1 MAAANGRKS
10 AGLSGQLLQEPHRF
24 DFFQAVRLLE
34 SLARTQA
41 RDDPRRQR
49 RPVGGDQPPEREVVR
64 FRTRPSLGFAASA
77 VSQIRPAL
85 PRTGAPNGEPPPPE
99 MVVTFLG
106 LTGAAGALPYHY
118 TALLLR
124 RVRLKDQALRDFLDL
139 FHHRLL
145 SLFYRAWEKYRLPFA
160 YERSRFDGNAED
172 AVSQGLYCLVGLGT
186 GGLRRRLAFDDEAF
200 LYYAGHFAH
209 APRSA
214 VALEGVL
221 EDYFAMP
228 VRVEQA
234 HGQWLALGREDQAL
248 MPSEAL
254 PQGQN
259 NQLGLDVV
267 IGERVWDIQSK
278 FRVRV
283 GPLSYRQFRALMPN
297 GDGLR
302 PLCQLARTYAGAEFD
317 FDVQAVLAPAEAPW
331 CRLSSE
337 ADGEAYLGWNTWVRC
352 EAFTDVVEDAVFSL
366 KNV

>member
-1 MAAANGRKS
+1 MAAAHGRTS
-10 AGLSGQLLQEPHRF
+10 PGLSGQLLREPYRF

-34 SLARTQA
+34 RMAREQA
-41 RDDPRRQR
+41 RRDPGLPRQ
-49 RPVGGDQPPEREVVR
+49 PVGGDQPPEWEVVR

-77 VSQIRPAL
+77 VSQIRP
-85 PRTGAPNGEPPPPE
+85 PAPQAGPADEGPPE

-106 LTGAAGALPYHY
+106 LTGAAGVLPYHY
-118 TALLLR
+118 TALLLQ
-124 RVRLKDQALRDFLDL
+124 RVRLKDGALRDFLDI

-186 GGLRRRLAFDDEAF
+186 VGLRGRLAFDDEAF

-221 EDYFAMP
+221 EDYFAIP

-234 HGQWLALGREDQAL
+234 HGQWLALDRDDQAL
-248 MPSEAL
+248 MPSEAH

-283 GPLSYRQFRALMPN
+283 GPLTYRQFRDLMPN

-317 FDVQAVLAPAEAPW
+317 FDVQAVLAPAEVPW
-331 CRLSSE
+331 CRLDSE

-366 KNV
+366 DDV

>member
-1 MAAANGRKS
+1 MAAANGR
-10 AGLSGQLLQEPHRF
+10 ANPGLSGQLLQEPHRF

-34 SLARTQA
+34 SMARAQA
-41 RDDPRRQR
+41 RHDPRRQR

-77 VSQIRPAL
+77 VSQIRHAV

-106 LTGAAGALPYHY
+106 LVGAAGALPYHY

-200 LYYAGHFAH
+200 LFYAGHFAH

-234 HGQWLALGREDQAL
+234 HGQWLALGRDDQAL
-248 MPSEAL
+248 MPSEAH

-283 GPLSYRQFRALMPN
+283 GPLAYRQFRALMPN

-317 FDVQAVLAPAEAPW
+317 FDVQAMLAPAEVPW
-331 CRLSSE
+331 CCLGSE

-366 KNV
+366 EDV

>member
-1 MAAANGRKS
+1 MAAANGRES
-10 AGLSGQLLQEPHRF
+10 PGLSAQLLQEPHRF

-34 SLARTQA
+34 SMARAQA
-41 RDDPRRQR
+41 RHDPR
-49 RPVGGDQPPEREVVR
+49 RPVGRDQPPEREVVR
-64 FRTRPSLGFAASA
+64 FRTWPSLGFAASA
-77 VSQIRPAL
+77 LRQIRPPA
-85 PRTGAPNGEPPPPE
+85 PRPGAADGEPPPE

-145 SLFYRAWEKYRLPFA
+145 SLFYRAWEKYRLPFV
-160 YERSRFDGNAED
+160 YERSRLGGNGDD
-172 AVSQGLYCLVGLGT
+172 AVSQGLYCLVGMGT
-186 GGLRRRLAFDDEAF
+186 AGLRGRLAFDDEAF

-228 VRVEQA
+228 IRVEQL
-234 HGQWLALGREDQAL
+234 HGQWLPLDRDDQAL
-248 MPSEAL
+248 MPSEL
-254 PQGQN
+254 HPQGQN

-267 IGERVWDIQSK
+267 IGERVWDVQSK

-283 GPLSYRQFRALMPN
+283 GPLSYRQFRTLMPN

-317 FDVQAVLAPAEAPW
+317 FDVQAVLAPAEVPW
-331 CRLSSE
+331 CRLGSE

-352 EAFTDVVEDAVFSL
+352 EAFTDVVKDAVFSL
-366 KNV
+366 EDV

>member
-1 MAAANGRKS
+1 
-10 AGLSGQLLQEPHRF
+10 
-24 DFFQAVRLLE
+24 
-34 SLARTQA
+34 
-41 RDDPRRQR
+41 
-49 RPVGGDQPPEREVVR
+49 
-64 FRTRPSLGFAASA
+64 
-77 VSQIRPAL
+77 
-85 PRTGAPNGEPPPPE
+85 

-106 LTGAAGALPYHY
+106 LTGASGVLPYHY

-160 YERSRFDGNAED
+160 YERSRLASRGRKPPEASLADTPPMAYAPGSPAEGQD
-172 AVSQGLYCLVGLGT
+172 PATAALYCLVGMGT
-186 GGLRRRLAFDDEAF
+186 AGLRGRLAFDDEAL

-209 APRSA
+209 APSSA
-214 VALEGVL
+214 VALECVL

-228 VRVEQA
+228 VRIQQA
-234 HGQWLALGREDQAL
+234 HGQWLALDREDQAL
-248 MPSEAL
+248 MPSEVH

-302 PLCQLARTYAGAEFD
+302 PLCHLVRTYAGAELD
-317 FDVQAVLAPAEAPW
+317 FDVQAVLAPAEVPW
-331 CRLSSE
+331 CRLGSE
-337 ADGEAYLGWNTWVRC
+337 AGGAAYLGWNTWVRC
-352 EAFTDVVEDAVFSL
+352 EAFTDAVEDAVFSL
-366 KNV
+366 EDV

>member
-1 MAAANGRKS
+1 MAAANGR
-10 AGLSGQLLQEPHRF
+10 ANPGLSGQLLQEPHRF

-34 SLARTQA
+34 RVACAESRH
-41 RDDPRRQR
+41 DPRRQR
-49 RPVGGDQPPEREVVR
+49 QPVGGDQPPEREVVR
-64 FRTRPSLGFAASA
+64 FRTRPSLGFPASA
-77 VSQIRPAL
+77 VSQIRPPAA
-85 PRTGAPNGEPPPPE
+85 GAPEAEPSPPE

-160 YERSRFDGNAED
+160 YERSRLGGAAGED
-172 AVSQGLYCLVGLGT
+172 TVTRGLYCLVGLGT
-186 GGLRRRLAFDDEAF
+186 GGLRGRLDFDDEAL

-209 APRSA
+209 RPRSA

-221 EDYFAMP
+221 EDYFGMP
-228 VRVEQA
+228 VRVQQA
-234 HGQWLALGREDQAL
+234 QGQWLALEREDQAL
-248 MPSEAL
+248 MPSAL
-254 PQGQN
+254 HPQGQN

-267 IGERVWDIQSK
+267 IGERVWDIQGK

-283 GPLSYRQFRALMPN
+283 GPLSYEQFRALMPN

-302 PLCQLARTYAGAEFD
+302 PLCQLARTYAGPELD
-317 FDVQAVLAPAEAPW
+317 FDVQAVLAPAEVPW
-331 CRLSSE
+331 CQLGSE
-337 ADGEAYLGWNTWVRC
+337 AEGEAYLGWNTWVRC
-352 EAFTDVVEDAVFSL
+352 EAFTDAVEDAVFSRDD
-366 KNV
+366 V